1 MVSNFK
7 VQYLETEDVI
17 KDICRV
23 NAVAKVPWNHRISV
37 AMVGLISGVLI
48 IFKVKALAGLAPAAA
63 AMKVGYFLLLW
74 AAAFAIGE
82 VLAKTVGIKSAI
94 SSAEAEGFNVYKQR
108 IEKWKK
114 PLEVKV
120 EFFDDYFTT
129 WAKGLNVKK
138 IFYSQIVQL
147 FESNET
153 IAILGRLEGS
163 SKTTI
168 FAFPKEGVENASVEE
183 LIAFIEQKAPAVK
196 KGFKKINYTYKKKVK

>member
-23 NAVAKVPWNHRISV
+23 NAVAKVAWNHRISV
-37 AMVGLISGVLI
+37 AMVGLVSGIIMILKLKMLTGLSPSGV
-48 IFKVKALAGLAPAAA
+48 

-82 VLAKTVGIKSAI
+82 VLAKTVGVKSAL
-94 SSAEAEGFNVYKQR
+94 SSADAEGFTVYKQR
-108 IEKWKK
+108 IDKWKK

-129 WAKGLNVKK
+129 WAKGLQVKK
-138 IFYSQIVQL
+138 IQYNEIVNL
-147 FESNET
+147 FESEET
-153 IAILGRLEGS
+153 IAILGRLGGS
-163 SKTTI
+163 SKTRI
-168 FAFPKEGVENASVEE
+168 YAFPKAGLEDASVDE
-183 LIAFIEQKAPAVK
+183 LRAFIEQKCPAVK
-196 KGFKKINYTYKKKVK
+196 NGFRMIAYKYKKKEK